1 MSAEQSPATQAQAAT
16 RTEEASSLLDGII
29 NTMPKTVRES
39 EKRSEVEDLL
49 QVFAQQA
56 LEGTVQYDKS
66 LMHTF
71 DQAISQIDAMLSKQ
85 VAAVMHNEKFQKLE
99 GSWRGVKYM
108 TDNSETCRTLKLKLL
123 HVSKKELGKDL
134 EKATEFDQSQ
144 TFKKIYTSEFGQ
156 AGGEPFG
163 TLLGDYEFGSHP
175 QDIALLDKMSEVA
188 AAGFCPFIAA
198 AGPQMFGFDSYEE
211 LNRPR
216 DLEKIFEGKD
226 YIKWRSFREK
236 EDSRFIVLT
245 MPRVLAR
252 LPYGAA
258 TKPIDEFGYEEA
270 PSNEKGEHVE
280 LSHDKYTWMN
290 CAYALGARLT
300 DAFSKTNWCT
310 TIRGYENGGVVEN
323 LPVHVFTSEEG
334 DREVKCPTEV
344 LIPDRRDAEL
354 SKLGFLALCNYKN
367 TDFSVFFGGQTTQ
380 KPKKYDDPNASAN
393 AEISARLP
401 YMLATGRIAH
411 FLKCAGRDKI
421 GSFME
426 REDLEDW
433 LNRWI
438 KQYVLADE
446 KPKADMKAKYPLAAA
461 QITVTEIPGK
471 PGAYNMVAHLR
482 PWLQLEELNASL
494 RMVASIPKANG

>member
-1 MSAEQSPATQAQAAT
+1 
-16 RTEEASSLLDGII
+16 
-29 NTMPKTVRES
+29 V
-39 EKRSEVEDLL
+39 
-49 QVFAQQA
+49 
-56 LEGTVQYDKS
+56 
-66 LMHTF
+66 
-71 DQAISQIDAMLSKQ
+71 
-85 VAAVMHNEKFQKLE
+85 
-99 GSWRGVKYM
+99 
-108 TDNSETCRTLKLKLL
+108 
-123 HVSKKELGKDL
+123 
-134 EKATEFDQSQ
+134 
-144 TFKKIYTSEFGQ
+144 
-156 AGGEPFG
+156 
-163 TLLGDYEFGSHP
+163 
-175 QDIALLDKMSEVA
+175 ALLDKMSEVA

-198 AGPQMFGFDSYEE
+198 AAPQMFGFDTFEE

-216 DLEKIFEGKD
+216 DLEKIFQGKD

-236 EDSRFIVLT
+236 EDSRFVVLT

-258 TKPIDEFGYEEA
+258 TKPIDEFEFEEVA
-270 PSNEKGEHVE
+270 SDEQGSHVE
-280 LSHDKYTWMN
+280 VQHDHYTWMN

-310 TIRGYENGGVVEN
+310 QIRGYENGGVVEN
-323 LPVHVFTSEEG
+323 LPVHVFTSPEG

-380 KPKKYDDPNASAN
+380 KPKKYDDPSASAN

-401 YMLATGRIAH
+401 YMLASGRIAH
-411 FLKCAGRDKI
+411 FLKCAGRDKL

-426 REDLEDW
+426 REDLQDW

-438 KQYVLADE
+438 KQYVLSDE
-446 KPKADMKAKYPLAAA
+446 KPKPELKAKFPLREA
-461 QITVTEIPGK
+461 QIQVTEIPGK
-471 PGAYNMVAHLR
+471 PGAYNVVAHMR

-494 RMVASIPKANG
+494 RMVASIPQPPK